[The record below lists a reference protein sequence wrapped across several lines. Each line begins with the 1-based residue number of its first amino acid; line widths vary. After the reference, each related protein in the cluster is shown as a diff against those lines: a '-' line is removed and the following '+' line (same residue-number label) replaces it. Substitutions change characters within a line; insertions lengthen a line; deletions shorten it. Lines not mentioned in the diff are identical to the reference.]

1 MKKTIYL
8 SPERRPA
15 PHGKYWGMN
24 IYEHNV
30 CCEIAEMMKPLLEGS
45 GFSVIIANPADTME
59 KRVAQANAL
68 KVNYYMPIHTN
79 ASGNGTTAGTAT
91 GAECLYYGNVGG
103 ASYKAN
109 QLVYNE
115 LVKLYPSKR
124 GLKNGNAYY
133 ENKYTNMVSCYVE
146 IAFHDNPEDVQFIIS
161 SKQKIA
167 GALAK
172 GVCAY
177 YGLELNE
184 PNNLKEQLDKANERA
199 LQAEAKL
206 EKIKSILK

>member
-24 IYEHNV
+24 IYEHDV
-30 CCEIAEMMKPLLEGS
+30 CCEISEMMKPLLEGS
-45 GFSVIIANPADTME
+45 GFSVIIANPTDTIE
-59 KRVAQANAL
+59 KRVAQANNL
-68 KVNYYMPIHTN
+68 RVDYYLPIHTN
-79 ASGNGTTAGTAT
+79 ASGNGMTPGTAT
-91 GAECLYYGNVGG
+91 GCECLYYGNVGG

-133 ENKYTNMVSCYVE
+133 ENKYTNLIVQYAHQVFAITGGSVGISVDIFEREAEVNVSV
-146 IAFHDNPEDVQFIIS
+146 DVS
-161 SKQKIA
+161 S
-167 GALAK
+167 
-172 GVCAY
+172 AY
-177 YGLELNE
+177 DTSPQRPHKFLY
-184 PNNLKEQLDKANERA
+184 
-199 LQAEAKL
+199 
-206 EKIKSILK
+206 

>member
-79 ASGNGTTAGTAT
+79 ASGNGTIAGTAT

-146 IAFHDNPEDVQFIIS
+146 IAFHDNPEDAQFIMS

-177 YGLELNE
+177 YGVELDK
-184 PNNLKEQLDKANERA
+184 PDTMQEQLDAAIKRA
-199 LQAEAKL
+199 EVAEAKL
-206 EKIKSILK
+206 KKIKSILK